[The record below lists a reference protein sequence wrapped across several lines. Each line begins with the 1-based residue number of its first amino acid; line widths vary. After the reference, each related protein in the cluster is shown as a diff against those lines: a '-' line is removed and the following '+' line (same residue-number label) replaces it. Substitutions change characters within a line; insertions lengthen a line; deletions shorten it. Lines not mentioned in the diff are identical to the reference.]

1 MSRRN
6 IEFESAAHGW
16 KLTIPLPSTALIE
29 ELVALEPKSATH
41 ETSAQLITRIMQQL
55 AAVLRTALEVSA
67 ARAPDDEG
75 AAAQLTPETIT
86 LEEAGHILQAVR
98 AEYSGGDPHAV
109 IIWLQEERHRSYGRR
124 GMGQMHLGALL
135 AYAQRLGV

>member
-16 KLTIPLPSTALIE
+16 KLTIPSPSTALIE
-29 ELVALEPKSATH
+29 ELVALEPKSAIH
-41 ETSAQLITRIMQQL
+41 ETSAQLITRIIQQL

-67 ARAPDDEG
+67 AGAPDETK
-75 AAAQLTPETIT
+75 LTPETIT

-98 AEYSGGDPHAV
+98 AEYTGGDPNAF
-109 IIWLQEERHRSYGRR
+109 IIWLQDERLRSYGRR

>member
-1 MSRRN
+1 M
-6 IEFESAAHGW
+6 
-16 KLTIPLPSTALIE
+16 
-29 ELVALEPKSATH
+29 ALEPKSATH

-55 AAVLRTALEVSA
+55 AAVLRTALEVNVASA
-67 ARAPDDEG
+67 PTDDG
-75 AAAQLTPETIT
+75 SPAAQLTPETIT

-98 AEYSGGDPHAV
+98 AEYTGGDPNAF
-109 IIWLQEERHRSYGRR
+109 IIWLQDERLRSYGRR